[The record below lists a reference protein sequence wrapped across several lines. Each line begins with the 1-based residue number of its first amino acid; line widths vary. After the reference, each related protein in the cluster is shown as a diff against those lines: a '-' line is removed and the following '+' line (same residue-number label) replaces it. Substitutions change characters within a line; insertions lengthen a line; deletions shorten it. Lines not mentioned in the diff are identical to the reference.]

1 MKIARATTTSL
12 LAALLPLTACG
23 KGETAAAAPESG
35 PAPAAAHAPAGGAPH
50 GGGAGAAKAKI
61 EGSTV
66 QVAGLRFEIPEPFKS
81 EPPASPMR
89 LFQAAIAGEAGPAEL
104 VVFHF
109 GAGQGGTVEA
119 NFERWL
125 GQFELPAGAEPTQGE
140 LAAEGFA
147 VRWIDVAGTLLPSGM
162 GMGPTTPQ
170 PGSRLLGAVVEGE
183 GGPWFFKL
191 TGPDATVAAAREPFL
206 ALLRSLRPAGATA

>member
-1 MKIARATTTSL
+1 MRSARPSWQPLAPAVLAL
-12 LAALLPLTACG
+12 LALAACRR
-23 KGETAAAAPESG
+23 GESAAP
-35 PAPAAAHAPAGGAPH
+35 PAPEAAPVATEASADAPPLPHAAPALPARV
-50 GGGAGAAKAKI
+50 

-66 QVAGLRFEIPEPFKS
+66 EAAGLRFELPEAFRD

-89 LFQAAIAGEAGPAEL
+89 IFQAAVSGADGPAEL

-125 GQFELPAGAEPTQGE
+125 GQLERPPGAEPERGTIHASDLEAHWVG
-140 LAAEGFA
+140 A
-147 VRWIDVAGTLLPSGM
+147 AGTLLPTGM

-191 TGPDATVAAAREPFL
+191 TGPDATVAAARGPFL
-206 ALLRSLRPAGATA
+206 ELLGSLRRVG